1 MILVAIAVLLLILVI
16 GYFATRGYFNRQYLQ
31 KNGIP
36 TGATVVSVTKT
47 NAETTNA
54 TELPK
59 RIYEI
64 DFGITAENEP
74 YRLVTVRRAF
84 AVGERVPEE
93 GDFIALLVDPKN
105 PDNAMISPWQH
116 QGD

>member
-1 MILVAIAVLLLILVI
+1 MILIPIAILLFILVI
-16 GYFATRGYFNRQYLQ
+16 GYFATRGYFNRQYLR

-47 NAETTNA
+47 NAETTNT

-64 DFGITAENEP
+64 DFGITADNEP

-84 AVGERVPEE
+84 AIGERIPEE
-93 GDFIALLVDPKN
+93 GDFMALLIDPKN
-105 PDNAMISPWQH
+105 PNNAMISPWQNR
-116 QGD
+116 GD